1 MSGSGAPDY
10 NFCKKCGDPLVGAV
24 RPVPIPT
31 GLASPEAYTPKY
43 VAEKILIS
51 KSALE
56 ILGLG
61 PANQTAGADG

>member
-43 VAEKILIS
+43 VAEKTVRS
-51 KSALE
+51 KSALK
-56 ILGLG
+56 ILDLR
-61 PANQTAGADG
+61 PAHETGGID